1 VILVID
7 TATSQAVVGLG
18 ESSGGHDGPDAPAGG
33 IAVRT
38 WPVRHQHG
46 ETLLPTLTAFLAEQ
60 GATLADL
67 RGIVVGTGPGAFTG
81 LRVGLATAKG
91 LAHGLGLPIV
101 GVSTAEALLEAARVS
116 GAAGDADAGDADAG
130 DADAGDADAGDA
142 DVGDA
147 AAATSLLL
155 LLPAGP
161 NDRVAVRSGQL
172 PELLPG
178 GDEPTIDVRDRIVA
192 VDLEGRAPADAVAR
206 GDAARDGLAR
216 ALFRLGAARLAA
228 GEPDD
233 LAGLVPEY
241 VTLPRGIRASSGEV
255 TWSRDHR

>member
-18 ESSGGHDGPDAPAGG
+18 EGSAGLDGEVATRA
-33 IAVRT
+33 

-46 ETLLPTLTAFLAEQ
+46 ETLLPTLVAFLAER
-60 GATLADL
+60 GAALADL
-67 RGIVVGTGPGAFTG
+67 TGIVVGTGPGAFTG

-101 GVSTAEALLEAARVS
+101 GVSTAEALIDAAR
-116 GAAGDADAGDADAG
+116 AAEA
-130 DADAGDADAGDA
+130 DA
-142 DVGDA
+142 DVDR
-147 AAATSLLL
+147 SILL

-161 NDRVAVRSGQL
+161 NDRVAVRPGQP

-178 GDEPTIDVRDRIVA
+178 GSEPEVAKDDHLVA
-192 VDLEGRAPADAVAR
+192 VDLDGRAPSDAVVR
-206 GDAARDGLAR
+206 GDAARDGLAA
-216 ALFRLGAARLAA
+216 ALMRIGGARLAA

-255 TWSRDHR
+255 TWSRDPR

>member
-7 TATSQAVVGLG
+7 TATSRAVVGLG
-18 ESSGGHDGPDAPAGG
+18 RSAGDSSDA
-33 IAVRT
+33 IAART
-38 WPVRHQHG
+38 WPVHHQHG
-46 ETLLPTLTAFLAEQ
+46 ETLLPTLIAFLAEQ
-60 GATLADL
+60 GAHLADL

-91 LAHGLGLPIV
+91 LAHGLDLPIV
-101 GVSTAEALLEAARVS
+101 GVSSAEALLDAARAS
-116 GAAGDADAGDADAG
+116 GTTGDGDGEA
-130 DADAGDADAGDA
+130 
-142 DVGDA
+142 
-147 AAATSLLL
+147 LL

-161 NDRVAVRSGQL
+161 NDRVAVRSGRP

-178 GDEPTIDVRDRIVA
+178 GDEPARGHGDRLVA
-192 VDLEGRAPADAVAR
+192 VDLDGRAPGDAVAR
-206 GDAARDGLAR
+206 GDAARDGLAA
-216 ALFRLGAARLAA
+216 ALFRIGAPRLAA

>member
-7 TATSQAVVGLG
+7 TATSRAVVGLG
-18 ESSGGHDGPDAPAGG
+18 GVAYGADGLGSVADGAAWPDRPDGG
-33 IAVRT
+33 IAART

-46 ETLLPTLTAFLAEQ
+46 ETLLPTLIAFLAEQ
-60 GATLADL
+60 RASLADL
-67 RGIVVGTGPGAFTG
+67 RGIIVGTGPGAFTG
-81 LRVGLATAKG
+81 LRVGMATAKG

-101 GVSTAEALLEAARVS
+101 GISTAEALLDSARAS
-116 GAAGDADAGDADAG
+116 DDLSRSSDRPGAEN
-130 DADAGDADAGDA
+130 
-142 DVGDA
+142 
-147 AAATSLLL
+147 TLLL

-161 NDRVAVRSGQL
+161 NDRVAVRSGRS

-178 GDEPTIDVRDRIVA
+178 GEEPSIGPTDRLVA
-192 VDLEGRAPADAVAR
+192 VDLDGRAPADAVTR

>member
-7 TATSQAVVGLG
+7 TATSRAVVGLG
-18 ESSGGHDGPDAPAGG
+18 EEGTDGVGGG
-33 IAVRT
+33 IAARS
-38 WPVRHQHG
+38 WPVRYQHG
-46 ETLLPTLTAFLAEQ
+46 ETLLPTLTAFMAER

-91 LAHGLGLPIV
+91 LAHGLGLPIA
-101 GVSTAEALLEAARVS
+101 GVSTAEALIDAARMDVAR
-116 GAAGDADAGDADAG
+116 AADGRESHGDPGG
-130 DADAGDADAGDA
+130 
-142 DVGDA
+142 
-147 AAATSLLL
+147 TILL

-161 NDRVAVRSGQL
+161 NDRVAVRPGQP

-178 GDEPTIDVRDRIVA
+178 GTEPTIDAGDQLVA
-192 VDLEGRAPADAVAR
+192 VDLDGRAPAAAVAK
-206 GDAARDGLAR
+206 GDAARDGLAA
-216 ALFRLGAARLAA
+216 ALFRIGGARLAA

>member
-1 VILVID
+1 MILVID
-7 TATSQAVVGLG
+7 TATSRAIVGLG
-18 ESSGGHDGPDAPAGG
+18 DGSDGPGGHVAA
-33 IAVRT
+33 RS

-46 ETLLPTLTAFLAEQ
+46 ETLLPTLVSFLVER
-60 GATLADL
+60 GTGLADL
-67 RGIVVGTGPGAFTG
+67 RGIIVGTGPGAFTG

-101 GVSTAEALLEAARVS
+101 GVSTAEALIDAA
-116 GAAGDADAGDADAG
+116 GAAEGDTGGDR
-130 DADAGDADAGDA
+130 
-142 DVGDA
+142 A
-147 AAATSLLL
+147 ALL

-161 NDRVAVRSGQL
+161 NDRVAVRAGKP

-178 GDEPTIDVRDRIVA
+178 GAEPDITDADHLVA
-192 VDLEGRAPADAVAR
+192 VDLAGRAPADAVAR
-206 GDAARDGLAR
+206 GDAARDGLA
-216 ALFRLGAARLAA
+216 AAIFRIGAARLVA
-228 GEPDD
+228 GQPDD

>member
-1 VILVID
+1 M
-7 TATSQAVVGLG
+7 VGLG
-18 ESSGGHDGPDAPAGG
+18 GSSGGGDGPDGPAGG
-33 IAVRT
+33 IAART

-67 RGIVVGTGPGAFTG
+67 RGIVIGTGPGAFTG

-91 LAHGLGLPIV
+91 LAHGLGLAIV
-101 GVSTAEALLEAARVS
+101 GVSTAEALLEAARVP
-116 GAAGDADAGDADAG
+116 GDAGDADAG
-130 DADAGDADAGDA
+130 DDDG
-142 DVGDA
+142 
-147 AAATSLLL
+147 ATSLVL

-178 GDEPTIDVRDRIVA
+178 GEEPTIDVRDRIVA
-192 VDLEGRAPADAVAR
+192 VDLDGRAPADAVAR
-206 GDAARDGLAR
+206 GDVARNGLAR
-216 ALFRLGAARLAA
+216 ALFRLGTARLAA

-233 LAGLVPEY
+233 LAGLIPEY

>member
-1 VILVID
+1 MILVID
-7 TATSQAVVGLG
+7 TATSRAVVGLG
-18 ESSGGHDGPDAPAGG
+18 RSAVAGARASDASDA
-33 IAVRT
+33 AVAART

-46 ETLLPTLTAFLAEQ
+46 ETLLPTLIAFLAER
-60 GATLADL
+60 GASLADL
-67 RGIVVGTGPGAFTG
+67 EGIVVGTGPGAFTG

-101 GVSTAEALLEAARVS
+101 GVSTGEALLH
-116 GAAGDADAGDADAG
+116 AAGAPGAEYCGDG
-130 DADAGDADAGDA
+130 N
-142 DVGDA
+142 
-147 AAATSLLL
+147 LLL

-161 NDRVAVRSGQL
+161 NDRVAVRPGRP

-178 GDEPTIDVRDRIVA
+178 GVEPALAEGERVVA

-206 GDAARDGLAR
+206 GDAAREGLAA
-216 ALFRLGAARLAA
+216 ALFRIGAARLAA

-241 VTLPRGIRASSGEV
+241 VTLPRGVRASSGEV

>member
-7 TATSQAVVGLG
+7 TATSEAVVGLG
-18 ESSGGHDGPDAPAGG
+18 GSPGGHHGSDGPGG

-60 GATLADL
+60 GVTLGDL

-101 GVSTAEALLEAARVS
+101 GVSTAEALLEAARAS
-116 GAAGDADAGDADAG
+116 GDAGDANAGDADAGDADAT
-130 DADAGDADAGDA
+130 A
-142 DVGDA
+142 
-147 AAATSLLL
+147 SLLL

-178 GDEPTIDVRDRIVA
+178 GEEPTLDLRDSIVA

-206 GDAARDGLAR
+206 GDAARNGLAR

>member
-1 VILVID
+1 MILVID
-7 TATSQAVVGLG
+7 TATSRAVVGLG
-18 ESSGGHDGPDAPAGG
+18 RVADRVEGLGERSHGAAGPGRPDDG
-33 IAVRT
+33 IATRT

-46 ETLLPTLTAFLAEQ
+46 ETLLPTLIAFLAEHS
-60 GATLADL
+60 ASLADL

-81 LRVGLATAKG
+81 LRVGMATAKG

-101 GVSTAEALLEAARVS
+101 GISTAEALLDSARAS
-116 GAAGDADAGDADAG
+116 NDPARSSSDRPGAEN
-130 DADAGDADAGDA
+130 
-142 DVGDA
+142 
-147 AAATSLLL
+147 TLLL

-161 NDRVAVRSGQL
+161 NDRVAVRSGQS

-178 GDEPTIDVRDRIVA
+178 GEEPSIGPRDRLVA
-192 VDLEGRAPADAVAR
+192 VDLDGRASADAVAR

>member
-1 VILVID
+1 MILVID
-7 TATSQAVVGLG
+7 TATSRAVVGLG
-18 ESSGGHDGPDAPAGG
+18 TGPDGADAPAGPAGG

-46 ETLLPTLTAFLAEQ
+46 ETLLPTLIAFLAEQ
-60 GATLADL
+60 GAALTDL
-67 RGIVVGTGPGAFTG
+67 SGIIVGTGPGAFTG

-101 GVSTAEALLEAARVS
+101 GISTAEALLEAARVP
-116 GAAGDADAGDADAG
+116 GDATDAGSDAPRQ
-130 DADAGDADAGDA
+130 
-142 DVGDA
+142 
-147 AAATSLLL
+147 LL

-161 NDRVAVRSGQL
+161 NDRVAVRAGRS

-178 GDEPTIDVRDRIVA
+178 GEEPSIDREDRLVA
-192 VDLEGRAPADAVAR
+192 VDLDGRAPADAVVR
-206 GDAARDGLAR
+206 GDAARDGLAG
-216 ALFRLGAARLAA
+216 ALFRLGVARLAA

-233 LAGLVPEY
+233 LAVLVPEY
-241 VTLPRGIRASSGEV
+241 VTLPRGIRASSGEM

>member
-7 TATSQAVVGLG
+7 TATSRAVVGLG
-18 ESSGGHDGPDAPAGG
+18 GRSDRPDGG
-33 IAVRT
+33 IAARI

-46 ETLLPTLTAFLAEQ
+46 ETLLPTLIAFLAEQ
-60 GATLADL
+60 GASLADL

-81 LRVGLATAKG
+81 LRVGMATAKG

-101 GVSTAEALLEAARVS
+101 GISTAEALLDAARAS
-116 GAAGDADAGDADAG
+116 DDAGRGSDDANG
-130 DADAGDADAGDA
+130 DN
-142 DVGDA
+142 
-147 AAATSLLL
+147 SLL

-161 NDRVAVRSGQL
+161 NDRVAVRSGRS

-178 GDEPTIDVRDRIVA
+178 GEEPWIGPRDRIVA
-192 VDLEGRAPADAVAR
+192 VDLGGRASADAVTR

>member
-1 VILVID
+1 MILVID
-7 TATSQAVVGLG
+7 TATSEAVVGLG
-18 ESSGGHDGPDAPAGG
+18 ESSGGHDGSDGPAGG

-38 WPVRHQHG
+38 WQVRHQHG

-60 GATLADL
+60 DATLADL

-116 GAAGDADAGDADAG
+116 GAAGDADAGDAD
-130 DADAGDADAGDA
+130 
-142 DVGDA
+142 
-147 AAATSLLL
+147 AATSLLL

-255 TWSRDHR
+255 MWSRDHR

>member
-7 TATSQAVVGLG
+7 TATSHAVVGLG
-18 ESSGGHDGPDAPAGG
+18 GAPDEPGGDL
-33 IAVRT
+33 AVRT

-46 ETLLPTLTAFLAEQ
+46 ETLLPTLTSFLAER
-60 GATLADL
+60 GTSLADL

-81 LRVGLATAKG
+81 MRVGLATAKG
-91 LAHGLGLPIV
+91 LAHGLAIPII
-101 GVSTAEALLEAARVS
+101 GVSTGEALLDAARAADP
-116 GAAGDADAGDADAG
+116 GAGAESPGSSDAD
-130 DADAGDADAGDA
+130 
-142 DVGDA
+142 
-147 AAATSLLL
+147 LLL

-161 NDRVAVRSGQL
+161 NDRVAIRVGRP

-178 GDEPTIDVRDRIVA
+178 GEEPSMRPQERIVA
-192 VDLEGRAPADAVAR
+192 VDLDGRADADSVSR
-206 GDAARDGLAR
+206 GNVARDGLAA
-216 ALFRLGAARLAA
+216 ALFRIGTARLAA
-228 GEPDD
+228 GDTDD

>member
-7 TATSQAVVGLG
+7 TATSVAVVGLG
-18 ESSGGHDGPDAPAGG
+18 DGSAGG
-33 IAVRT
+33 AAGEVATRS

-46 ETLLPTLTAFLAEQ
+46 ETLLPTLVAFLAER
-60 GATLADL
+60 GASLADL

-101 GVSTAEALLEAARVS
+101 GVSTAEALIDAARAVS
-116 GAAGDADAGDADAG
+116 AEA
-130 DADAGDADAGDA
+130 
-142 DVGDA
+142 DA
-147 AAATSLLL
+147 AAEADADSDRATLL

-161 NDRVAVRSGQL
+161 NDRVAVRLGRP

-178 GDEPTIDVRDRIVA
+178 GTEPEVGPDDRLVA
-192 VDLEGRAPADAVAR
+192 VDLDGRAPADAIAC
-206 GDAARDGLAR
+206 GDAARDGLAA
-216 ALFRLGAARLAA
+216 ALFRIGGARLAA
-228 GEPDD
+228 GQPDD
-233 LAGLVPEY
+233 LAALVPEY

-255 TWSRDHR
+255 TWSRDPR

>member
-7 TATSQAVVGLG
+7 TATSRAVVGLG
-18 ESSGGHDGPDAPAGG
+18 RAADGGHGPGGRSDGAARPDRPDGG
-33 IAVRT
+33 FAATT

-46 ETLLPTLTAFLAEQ
+46 ETLLPTLIAFLAEQ
-60 GATLADL
+60 RASLADL
-67 RGIVVGTGPGAFTG
+67 RGIVVGAGPGAFTG
-81 LRVGLATAKG
+81 LRVGMATAKG

-101 GVSTAEALLEAARVS
+101 GISTAEALLDSARASDSATGAAARP
-116 GAAGDADAGDADAG
+116 DLEN
-130 DADAGDADAGDA
+130 
-142 DVGDA
+142 
-147 AAATSLLL
+147 TLLL

-161 NDRVAVRSGQL
+161 NDRVAVRSGQS
-172 PELLPG
+172 PVLLPG
-178 GDEPTIDVRDRIVA
+178 GEEPSIGPGDRLVA

-206 GDAARDGLAR
+206 GDAALDGLAR

-228 GEPDD
+228 GEPDE

-255 TWSRDHR
+255 AWSRDHR

>member
-1 VILVID
+1 MILVID
-7 TATSQAVVGLG
+7 TATSVAVVGLG
-18 ESSGGHDGPDAPAGG
+18 EGPAGLG
-33 IAVRT
+33 GAEVATRS

-46 ETLLPTLTAFLAEQ
+46 ETLLPTLVAFLSER
-60 GATLADL
+60 GASLADL

-101 GVSTAEALLEAARVS
+101 GVSTAEALIDAVRAAEGEASV
-116 GAAGDADAGDADAG
+116 
-130 DADAGDADAGDA
+130 
-142 DVGDA
+142 
-147 AAATSLLL
+147 TLL

-161 NDRVAVRSGQL
+161 NDRVAVRPGQP

-178 GDEPTIDVRDRIVA
+178 GTEPEVGPDDRLVA
-192 VDLEGRAPADAVAR
+192 VDLDGRAPADAVVR
-206 GDAARDGLAR
+206 GDVARDGLAA
-216 ALFRLGAARLAA
+216 ALFRIGGARLAS
-228 GEPDD
+228 GKPDD

-255 TWSRDHR
+255 TWSRDPR

>member
-7 TATSQAVVGLG
+7 TATSEAVVGLG
-18 ESSGGHDGPDAPAGG
+18 GSPGGGDGPDRPDGG
-33 IAVRT
+33 IAIRT
-38 WPVRHQHG
+38 WPVRHRHG
-46 ETLLPTLTAFLAEQ
+46 ETLLPMLTTFLAQQ
-60 GATLADL
+60 GSMLADL

-101 GVSTAEALLEAARVS
+101 GVSTAEALLAAARAS
-116 GAAGDADAGDADAG
+116 ADAADADAGDADAG
-130 DADAGDADAGDA
+130 DADAGDSD
-142 DVGDA
+142 
-147 AAATSLLL
+147 AATSLLL

-161 NDRVAVRSGQL
+161 NDRVAVRSGRL

-178 GDEPTIDVRDRIVA
+178 GEEPTIDPRDRIVA
-192 VDLEGRAPADAVAR
+192 VDLEGRAPVDAVAR
-206 GDAARDGLAR
+206 GDAARDGLGR

-255 TWSRDHR
+255 TWSRDHH